1 VLTRVGLLGA
11 GRIGALH
18 GSTLVADPGVERVV
32 VGDVDAERAEALAGK
47 LDSEH
52 GTIEEVMRSGP
63 DAVVIAASTS
73 AHAGLIRDAVEAG
86 IPAFCEKP
94 VALGY
99 EETLEIFEK
108 VESGGAVLQ
117 SGFQRR
123 FDAGYVEARPL
134 IDSGAL
140 GTLYSLRLATHDPEP
155 PHEGYIP
162 TSGGIFRDLHIHDF
176 DILRWLAG
184 SEVEEVYAVGS
195 VRGFDVFSRYG
206 DVDTAAALIKMEDGV
221 VAVLTGGR
229 HDPLGYD
236 VRAEVFGSG
245 DSIAVGLDGR
255 TPLRS
260 LEPGSRKGPVGP
272 RGKVDEA
279 GLSVPEDVS
288 VVGYDNMYLAELAL
302 VSLTS
307 VDQPRRDMG
316 VLVARLLLE
325 RVESER
331 TEPRREVLK
340 PRLIRRPPPLRQ
352 LQAKASP
359 RSAQE

>member
-1 VLTRVGLLGA
+1 VARRATRADRKVLTRVGLLGA

-18 GSTLVADPGVERVV
+18 GSTLAADPGVERVV
-32 VGDVDAERAEALAGK
+32 VGDVDAERAQALAGR
-47 LDSEH
+47 LGSEY
-52 GTIEEVMRSGP
+52 GTIEEVMRSRP

-73 AHAGLIRDAVEAG
+73 AHAGLIRDAVDAG

-99 EETLEIFEK
+99 EETLEIVEK

-117 SGFQRR
+117 IGFQRR
-123 FDAGYVEARPL
+123 FDAGYVEAKRL
-134 IDSGAL
+134 VYSGAL

-184 SEVEEVYAVGS
+184 SEAEEVYAVGS
-195 VRGFDVFSRYG
+195 VRGFDVFSRHG
-206 DVDTAAALIKMEDGV
+206 DVDTAAALIRMEDGV

-260 LEPGSRKGPVGP
+260 VESGMPPPEKPYTNFQARFEDAYRAELRHFLRLARGEAENPCTARDALEALRIAMAA
-272 RGKVDEA
+272 D
-279 GLSVPEDVS
+279 LS
-288 VVGYDNMYLAELAL
+288 LAE
-302 VSLTS
+302 
-307 VDQPRRDMG
+307 
-316 VLVARLLLE
+316 
-325 RVESER
+325 
-331 TEPRREVLK
+331 
-340 PRLIRRPPPLRQ
+340 RRPVRL
-352 LQAKASP
+352 S
-359 RSAQE
+359 EVG

>member
-1 VLTRVGLLGA
+1 LGA

-18 GSTLVADPGVERVV
+18 GSTLAADPGVERVV
-32 VGDVDAERAEALAGK
+32 VGDVDAERAQALAGR
-47 LDSEH
+47 LGSEY
-52 GTIEEVMRSGP
+52 GTIEEVMRSRP

-73 AHAGLIRDAVEAG
+73 AHAGLIRDAVDAG

-99 EETLEIFEK
+99 EETLEIVEK

-117 SGFQRR
+117 IGFQRR
-123 FDAGYVEARPL
+123 FDAGYVEAKRL
-134 IDSGAL
+134 VYSGAL

-184 SEVEEVYAVGS
+184 SEAEEVYAVGS
-195 VRGFDVFSRYG
+195 VRGFDVFSRHG
-206 DVDTAAALIKMEDGV
+206 DVDTAAALIRMEDGV

-260 LEPGSRKGPVGP
+260 VESGMPPPEKPYPNFQARFEDAYRAELRHFLRLARGEAENPCTARDALEALRIAMAA
-272 RGKVDEA
+272 D
-279 GLSVPEDVS
+279 LS
-288 VVGYDNMYLAELAL
+288 LAE
-302 VSLTS
+302 
-307 VDQPRRDMG
+307 
-316 VLVARLLLE
+316 
-325 RVESER
+325 
-331 TEPRREVLK
+331 
-340 PRLIRRPPPLRQ
+340 RRPVRL
-352 LQAKASP
+352 S
-359 RSAQE
+359 EVG

>member
-1 VLTRVGLLGA
+1 LGA

-18 GSTLVADPGVERVV
+18 GSTLAADPGVERVV
-32 VGDVDAERAEALAGK
+32 VGDVDAERAQALAGR
-47 LDSEH
+47 LGSEY
-52 GTIEEVMRSGP
+52 GTIEEVMRSRP

-73 AHAGLIRDAVEAG
+73 AHAGLIRDAVDAG

-99 EETLEIFEK
+99 EETLEIVEK

-117 SGFQRR
+117 IGFQRR
-123 FDAGYVEARPL
+123 FDAGYVEARRL
-134 IDSGAL
+134 IASGAL

-184 SEVEEVYAVGS
+184 SEAEEVYAVGS
-195 VRGFDVFSRYG
+195 VRGFDVFSRHG
-206 DVDTAAALIKMEDGV
+206 DVDTAAALIRMEDGV

-260 LEPGSRKGPVGP
+260 VESGMPPPEKPYPNFQARFEDAYRAELRHFLRLARGEAENPCTARDALEALRIAMAA
-272 RGKVDEA
+272 D
-279 GLSVPEDVS
+279 LS
-288 VVGYDNMYLAELAL
+288 LAE
-302 VSLTS
+302 
-307 VDQPRRDMG
+307 
-316 VLVARLLLE
+316 
-325 RVESER
+325 
-331 TEPRREVLK
+331 
-340 PRLIRRPPPLRQ
+340 RRPVRL
-352 LQAKASP
+352 S
-359 RSAQE
+359 EVG